1 MGPLDPWVTEEP
13 PLVFPPSNSKIK
25 NSLQNYLY
33 HVFSEFVAPF
43 QRLSKNLKVVQIE
56 DSEQDMYLKALIKK
70 SKEEN
75 VQLRQEVEGH
85 SQSESVGEPQQPE
98 SPQPEWENYMTNRIK
113 KMTHKEF
120 IKFMDLRSKTF
131 INHKQFKK
139 LVDPFNFGS
148 NFYDNLN
155 CKFLNYC
162 LCRILKKII
171 QKAMKEA
178 KDLTNFKLDEESF
191 KKIGY
196 SVASIYMI
204 RAKKY
209 AL

>member
-1 MGPLDPWVTEEP
+1 M
-13 PLVFPPSNSKIK
+13 S
-25 NSLQNYLY
+25 
-33 HVFSEFVAPF
+33 
-43 QRLSKNLKVVQIE
+43 
-56 DSEQDMYLKALIKK
+56 
-70 SKEEN
+70 
-75 VQLRQEVEGH
+75 
-85 SQSESVGEPQQPE
+85 
-98 SPQPEWENYMTNRIK
+98 
-113 KMTHKEF
+113 HKEF

-171 QKAMKEA
+171 QKAMKES

>member
-13 PLVFPPSNSKIK
+13 PLVFPQSNSKIK

-75 VQLRQEVEGH
+75 VQMRQEVEGH

-98 SPQPEWENYMTNRIK
+98 SP
-113 KMTHKEF
+113 
-120 IKFMDLRSKTF
+120 
-131 INHKQFKK
+131 
-139 LVDPFNFGS
+139 
-148 NFYDNLN
+148 
-155 CKFLNYC
+155 
-162 LCRILKKII
+162 
-171 QKAMKEA
+171 
-178 KDLTNFKLDEESF
+178 
-191 KKIGY
+191 
-196 SVASIYMI
+196 
-204 RAKKY
+204 
-209 AL
+209 